1 MFTLFVNSKSI
12 VSWTHNEN
20 WFNEIKEH
28 YKRQNND
35 REVIF
40 KQLHKLRQ
48 FNVWKEVN
56 EIDKAVMKDNVRDQV
71 EQERKN
77 KSICISVMQY

>member
-12 VSWTHNEN
+12 TSQNRDEN

-28 YKRQNND
+28 YKWQNNN
-35 REVIF
+35 RVIIF
-40 KQLHKLRQ
+40 KWLHKLRQ

-56 EIDKAVMKDNVRDQV
+56 EIDKAAMKDNVIDKI

-77 KSICISVMQY
+77 KDIHDNTSQ

>member
-12 VSWTHNEN
+12 ASRNRGEN
-20 WFNEIKEH
+20 WFNEVKEH

-35 REVIF
+35 HVIIF
-40 KQLHKLRQ
+40 KRLHKLRQ

-56 EIDKAVMKDNVRDQV
+56 EIDKAAMKNNVRDEI

-77 KSICISVMQY
+77 KDIHDNASQ

>member
-12 VSWTHNEN
+12 ASRNRGEN

-35 REVIF
+35 CVALF
-40 KQLHKLRQ
+40 KRLHKLKLI
-48 FNVWKEVN
+48 NVWKEAN
-56 EIDKAVMKDNVRDQV
+56 EIDKATIKDNVRDEI

-77 KSICISVMQY
+77 KDIYDNASQ

>member
-1 MFTLFVNSKSI
+1 MFTLFINSKSI
-12 VSWTHNEN
+12 TSWNHGEN

-28 YKRQNND
+28 YKRHNNNH
-35 REVIF
+35 VALF
-40 KQLHKLRQ
+40 KWLHKLKL

-56 EIDKAVMKDNVRDQV
+56 EIDKAAMKDNVRDEI

-77 KSICISVMQY
+77 KDIHDNASQ

>member
-12 VSWTHNEN
+12 TSRNRGENE
-20 WFNEIKEH
+20 FNEIKEH

-35 REVIF
+35 HVIIF
-40 KQLHKLRQ
+40 KWLHKLRQ

-56 EIDKAVMKDNVRDQV
+56 EIDKAVMKDNVKDQV

-77 KSICISVMQY
+77 NDIHDNASQ

>member
-12 VSWTHNEN
+12 TSRNRDEN

-35 REVIF
+35 RVIIF
-40 KQLHKLRQ
+40 KRLHKLKQ

-56 EIDKAVMKDNVRDQV
+56 EIDKAAMKDNVRDEI

-77 KSICISVMQY
+77 KDIHDNAS

>member
-12 VSWTHNEN
+12 ASRNRGEN
-20 WFNEIKEH
+20 WFNEINEH

-35 REVIF
+35 HVIIF
-40 KQLHKLRQ
+40 KWLHKLRQ
-48 FNVWKEVN
+48 FNVLKEVN
-56 EIDKAVMKDNVRDQV
+56 EIDKAAMKDNVRDEI

-77 KSICISVMQY
+77 KDIHDNASQ

>member
-12 VSWTHNEN
+12 TSRNRDEN

-35 REVIF
+35 RVIIF
-40 KQLHKLRQ
+40 KRLHKLRQ

-56 EIDKAVMKDNVRDQV
+56 EIDKAAMKDNVRDEI

-77 KSICISVMQY
+77 KDIHDNAS

>member
-12 VSWTHNEN
+12 TSWNRDEN

-35 REVIF
+35 CVIIF
-40 KQLHKLRQ
+40 KQLHKLKQ

-56 EIDKAVMKDNVRDQV
+56 EINKAAMKDNVKDEI
-71 EQERKN
+71 EQKRKN
-77 KSICISVMQY
+77 KDIHDNASQ

>member
-1 MFTLFVNSKSI
+1 MFILFVNSKSI
-12 VSWTHNEN
+12 ASRNRGEN
-20 WFNEIKEH
+20 WFDKIKEH

-35 REVIF
+35 RIVIF
-40 KQLHKLRQ
+40 KWLHKLRQ

-56 EIDKAVMKDNVRDQV
+56 EIDKAAMKDNVRDEI

-77 KSICISVMQY
+77 KDIHDNAS